1 MFRHGE
7 LAETVKKEIWFHSI
21 DLGDGIVTKG
31 QKTQKALAKELSA
44 LRLPDVRGKEVLDI
58 GALDGFY
65 SFEAEQRGA
74 RRVVAL
80 DLQAWEV
87 ETNFSEEYRRH
98 CLTSGCDPDPP
109 YKTEWLQWSRRPAE
123 LPGKRRFD
131 IAHRVLGSRVEAV
144 VRDFMRTGP
153 EDIGTFDVVLFLG
166 VLYHMQDPLG
176 AMKRVAS
183 LTRQVAVIETEAMF
197 TPALEQRALC
207 EFFPSN
213 ELNGDYTNWWAPN
226 GRALT
231 GLCRAAGFNRVDI
244 VQGPP
249 MQLDDATNA
258 GIIHYRAM
266 CHAWK

>member
-1 MFRHGE
+1 MFRNNE

-31 QKTQKALAKELSA
+31 QKTQAALAKELSA

-58 GALDGFY
+58 GAFDGFY
-65 SFEAEQRGA
+65 SFEMERRGA

-80 DLQAWEV
+80 DLQVWEV

-98 CLTSGCDPDPP
+98 CLTSGFDPDPP
-109 YKTEWLQWSRRPAE
+109 YKTEWLQWSGRPGE

-131 IAHRVLGSRVEAV
+131 IAHAALGSRVEVV

-183 LTRQVAVIETEAMF
+183 LTRQVAVIETEAIF
-197 TPALEQRALC
+197 TRDLEQRALC
-207 EFFPSN
+207 EFFASD
-213 ELNGDYTNWWAPN
+213 ELNSDYSNWWAPN
-226 GRALT
+226 AQALT
-231 GLCRAAGFNRVDI
+231 GLCTAAGFDRVVI

-249 MQLDDATNA
+249 TQLDDATNA